1 MHRRGEL
8 LALRWQDVDLGKA
21 KIKVIRSLEQTRG
34 GGIRFKQPKTPH
46 SRRTIALPPSAVA
59 MLKQHRKDQLELR
72 LQLGLGKHEDDALV
86 FCNLDGSPISPN
98 SFSVMWGRAVP
109 EATFHSLRHTH
120 ASALIAA
127 GKDVVTISRRLGH
140 AKPTITLNV
149 YGHLF
154 ANTDAECADAIEE
167 LLAN

>member
-1 MHRRGEL
+1 
-8 LALRWQDVDLGKA
+8 
-21 KIKVIRSLEQTRG
+21 
-34 GGIRFKQPKTPH
+34 
-46 SRRTIALPPSAVA
+46 
-59 MLKQHRKDQLELR
+59 MLDQHRKEQLELR
-72 LQLGLGKHEDDALV
+72 MKLGMGKAPADALV
-86 FCNLDGSPISPN
+86 FCNADGSPISPN

-127 GKDVVTISRRLGH
+127 GQDVITVSRRLGH

-154 ANTDAECADAIEE
+154 RNSDADCAEAIEE
-167 LLAN
+167 MLAN

>member
-1 MHRRGEL
+1 MLDQHRRAQIECG
-8 LALRWQDVDLGKA
+8 
-21 KIKVIRSLEQTRG
+21 
-34 GGIRFKQPKTPH
+34 
-46 SRRTIALPPSAVA
+46 
-59 MLKQHRKDQLELR
+59 LKF
-72 LQLGLGKHEDDALV
+72 GLGKLPADALV
-86 FCNLDGSPISPN
+86 FCNDDSSPISPN

-127 GKDVVTISRRLGH
+127 GQDVVTVSRRLGH

-154 ANTDAECADAIEE
+154 RNTDADCADAIEE
-167 LLAN
+167 MLAT

>member
-1 MHRRGEL
+1 M
-8 LALRWQDVDLGKA
+8 K
-21 KIKVIRSLEQTRG
+21 
-34 GGIRFKQPKTPH
+34 
-46 SRRTIALPPSAVA
+46 
-59 MLKQHRKDQLELR
+59 
-72 LQLGLGKHEDDALV
+72 LGLGRHDADALV
-86 FCNLDGSPISPN
+86 FCDPDGTPISPN

-127 GKDVVTISRRLGH
+127 GKDAVTVSRRLGH

-154 ANTDAECADAIEE
+154 ANTDADCADAIEE
-167 LLAN
+167 MLAN